1 MKKIL
6 TLFLLALSISL
17 AASPSHAQRRGKQ
30 AAQDGG
36 MLAQSCNGCHGENGF
51 SLSGPMPIIGGQNEV
66 YLAATLKAYRDGT
79 RPGTVMPLLVKAY
92 TDAQIGGIASWYS
105 KFSWAGASQP
115 IDPALVAKGK
125 PLFTKVC
132 ADCHPNGGRESKE
145 GDYPLL
151 AGQWL
156 KFMHLATQDAKSG
169 ARKVDD
175 KFLAK
180 LEQLKADELDAVLA
194 YLAAQK

>member
-1 MKKIL
+1 MKKL
-6 TLFLLALSISL
+6 MPLLLLALSISL
-17 AASPSHAQRRGKQ
+17 AASPSHAQRRGKP
-30 AAQDGG
+30 AQDGG
-36 MLAQSCNGCHGENGF
+36 MLAQSCNGCHGENGI
-51 SLSGPMPIIGGQNEV
+51 SISGPMPIIGGQNET
-66 YLAATLKAYRDGT
+66 YLTATLKAYRDGS
-79 RPGTVMPLLVKAY
+79 RPGTVMPLITKAY
-92 TDAQIGGIASWYS
+92 TDAQIAGISLWFS
-105 KFSWAGASQP
+105 KHNWSGATQTV
-115 IDPALVAKGK
+115 DPALIAKGK

-156 KFMHLATQDAKSG
+156 KFLHLSADEAKSG
-169 ARKVDD
+169 VRKVDE

-180 LEQLKADELDAVLA
+180 LEELKPDELDAVLA